1 MLRALNWQISGPK
14 MTKLVMAATAL
25 SALLLSAPARAH
37 HVSHDDVIE
46 EPGPEASGCYFSRGE
61 MYCGRYCYVE
71 INGKRYC
78 QPRARDAHPQGEVY
92 IEETLAAP
100 TSKHRHHHHQRLK

>member
-1 MLRALNWQISGPK
+1 MPPVLNWQISGFK

-25 SALLLSAPARAH
+25 SVLLLALPARAH
-37 HVSHDDVIE
+37 QVSHIDVIE
-46 EPGPEASGCYFSRGE
+46 EPGPEASGCYFSRGQ

-78 QPRARDAHPQGEVY
+78 QPRARDAYPQGEIYV
-92 IEETLAAP
+92 EETLISPAQRYR
-100 TSKHRHHHHQRLK
+100 RHHHRRLK